1 MTAVLVQHSVQGN
14 ITEGILTASEL
25 GENNKVGWRYT
36 DKAKKQYNTD
46 LNIPLQCQLV
56 FLEKFFE
63 VCSAT
68 WKVGNNFK
76 LCLWRKEPMG
86 NLN

>member
-14 ITEGILTASEL
+14 VTELTASEF

-36 DKAKKQYNTD
+36 GKTKKQYITD

-56 FLEKFFE
+56 FLEKLFE

-68 WKVGNNFK
+68 SNFV
-76 LCLWRKEPMG
+76 
-86 NLN
+86 